1 MTAYNLFRTC
11 VLLVLMG
18 TGVAWAQTFKMP
30 CEVEGVIPDL
40 EDRKVK
46 AEKVVVEIQSM
57 GKNIFLKIN
66 GSKLYQTQASS
77 LTTEEYVGKNLTT
90 DKQMGATRK
99 HKATGQ
105 ESEIRIDRETVTLFA
120 FHDMDYRGRT
130 IRMHITGPCT
140 VPQ

>member
-1 MTAYNLFRTC
+1 
-11 VLLVLMG
+11 
-18 TGVAWAQTFKMP
+18 MP

-77 LTTEEYVGKNLTT
+77 LTTEEFVGKNLTT
-90 DKQMGATRK
+90 EKQMGATRK

-140 VPQ
+140 PPQ

>member
-11 VLLVLMG
+11 VLILCIG
-18 TGVAWAQTFKMP
+18 AGSAWAQTFKMP

-40 EDRKVK
+40 DDRKVK

-77 LTTEEYVGKNLTT
+77 LTTEEFVGKNLTT
-90 DKQMGATRK
+90 EKQMGATRK

-120 FHDMDYRGRT
+120 FHDLDYRGRT

-140 VPQ
+140 PPQ